1 MGEEGHSRGEPADS
15 AGMNDRYGS
24 PPKMVRQL
32 ASPRRHLWSCFYEAY
47 RTLTTVMAHCVLD
60 MNLPVKAWG
69 FAWTAEGVVV
79 TRVGPAFVGTVSF
92 GAPL

>member
-1 MGEEGHSRGEPADS
+1 M
-15 AGMNDRYGS
+15 
-24 PPKMVRQL
+24 
-32 ASPRRHLWSCFYEAY
+32 
-47 RTLTTVMAHCVLD
+47 LTAVMAPYVLD

-69 FAWTAEGVVV
+69 FAWSAEGLVV